1 MTSRTPQQQREY
13 MRTYMRDR
21 RASRRTARIFDHA
34 HRVTASSFDI
44 GNRHE
49 LRDGPG
55 ALRRASPAPVPING
69 PAAHKASA
77 IGRLEAVAP
86 LTA

>member
-49 LRDGPG
+49 LRDGSGVKMWPERVIG
-55 ALRRASPAPVPING
+55 DDHPETIKQSLRRI
-69 PAAHKASA
+69 K
-77 IGRLEAVAP
+77 
-86 LTA
+86 